1 MQRDSCGIFTIFR
14 CCSFRSCPSL
24 LHYRSEKQRSTGF
37 PEGHCCSAF
46 PRCACCCL
54 CSQTISR
61 VDFSFS
67 RRTAGFGCKRNVF
80 DRVSVC
86 CRLGNYLRGC
96 GTGDAA
102 CKMQVFVEKKIPAC
116 NNTDVFGCV
125 CGSVC
130 KRYTLDAG
138 RRRRSDGGT
147 MPFCGDI
154 A

>member
-1 MQRDSCGIFTIFR
+1 MV
-14 CCSFRSCPSL
+14 SL
-24 LHYRSEKQRSTGF
+24 LFSDAVHSA
-37 PEGHCCSAF
+37 PVLLCCIIARKNREVQASQKGIAALHSHGV
-46 PRCACCCL
+46 PAAVCAHKRF
-54 CSQTISR
+54 SR
-61 VDFSFS
+61 VDLSFS
-67 RRTAGFGCKRNVF
+67 RRAAAFGCKRSVF

-96 GTGDAA
+96 GTGAAA
-102 CKMQVFVEKKIPAC
+102 CKKQVFVEKKIPAC
-116 NNTDVFGCV
+116 NNTDMFGCV